1 MRPKLLSLLAGA
13 LLFACSDSFE
23 ELNTNPNLPT
33 EVNPR
38 FLLTETLRG
47 SINNYLGHNYRF
59 ANEIVQYS
67 ARNISGE
74 VQRFEWEPG
83 MRNPF
88 WNGVYAQTANLQDIK
103 EQARQLN
110 HPNYEAVALILEAWM
125 MSTLTDTFGD
135 VPFSEAGKGLA
146 GTSQPVYDEQEAI
159 YSNLLAQLQQ
169 ANSLITPTAY
179 PIAGDILFGNDLT
192 RWKKFANSLRL
203 RLLLRASGKSSI
215 SAGSQMQE
223 IVSNPVQYPI
233 FTGNTDHAVLSYLA
247 TQPNVFP
254 PSTDRQSSFDLYKA
268 SEFLVNTLQTLND
281 PRLRVFAQPT
291 PRSAAAGNPVYVGLP
306 SGLSEAAASQFNG
319 GDAFQSVIGARF
331 YSANQSG
338 TFLMTYS
345 ELQFILAEAALKG
358 LISGDGQASYE
369 RGIKASF
376 AYWGVA
382 MPKGY
387 PQQESVI
394 YNAGLE
400 RIILQ
405 KYLHNYF
412 NGSETWFDLRRT
424 GFPALPPGPAAA
436 NNGQVPLRMYY
447 PVIEQS
453 LNETNYRQA
462 VSRMGGD
469 TPNSRMWLLR

>member
-1 MRPKLLSLLAGA
+1 LLAGVF
-13 LLFACSDSFE
+13 LFACSDTFE
-23 ELNTNPNLPT
+23 ELNTNPNVPV

-83 MRNPF
+83 MSNPF
-88 WNGVYAQTANLQDIK
+88 WNGAYAQTANLQAIK

-135 VPFSEAGKGLA
+135 IPFSEAGKGLA
-146 GTSQPVYDEQEAI
+146 GTSQPAYDEQEAV
-159 YSNLLAQLQQ
+159 YGNLLAQLQQ
-169 ANSLITPTAY
+169 ANSLITPATD

-192 RWKKFANSLRL
+192 RWKKLANSLRL
-203 RLLLRASGKSSI
+203 RLLLRASEKSSI
-215 SAGSQMQE
+215 SAGAQMQE
-223 IVSNPVQYPI
+223 IVNNPAQYPL
-233 FTGNTDHAVLSYLA
+233 FTGNTDHAVLSYLT

-268 SEFLVNTLQTLND
+268 SEFLVKTLQSLND
-281 PRLRVFAQPT
+281 PRLPVFAQPT
-291 PRSAAAGNPVYVGLP
+291 PRSVAAGTPMYVGLP
-306 SGLSEAAASQFNG
+306 SGLSEAAAIQFNG
-319 GDAFQSVIGARF
+319 GDAFQSIIGARF
-331 YSANQSG
+331 YSANQAG
-338 TFLMTYS
+338 TFVMTYS

-358 LISGDGQASYE
+358 LISGDGQSYYE
-369 RGIKASF
+369 KGISASF

-382 MPKGY
+382 MPEGY
-387 PQQESVI
+387 LQQESVS
-394 YNAGLE
+394 YNASLE

-424 GFPALPPGPAAA
+424 GFPALPPGSAAA

-447 PVIEQS
+447 PVLEQS
-453 LNETNYRQA
+453 LNETNYQQA

-469 TPNSRMWLLR
+469 TPNVKMWLLR